1 MELKVTEYQ
10 LPESIQFNFEE
21 LKSELV
27 SKAETYA
34 NMIYTD
40 ADIKSAKEDR
50 ADLNRLKKAL
60 NDERLRRQK
69 EYMKPFDK
77 FKAQVDE
84 IISIIDRPCS
94 IIDQRVKE
102 YEQAQKEKRTEFIK
116 DLFTRIGF
124 PEWLKIEQ
132 IWNDKWLNAS
142 TSVSSIENDMN
153 KKKDDI
159 MSELASLATIPDYS
173 AEAQF
178 YYKESLDVAD
188 VLQKVR
194 KLSDM
199 AKAKKE
205 AEERAAK
212 EAEARR
218 AEEEAKRAETQET
231 QADTPETTSDHI
243 ETGSSEEIQLSMG
256 PAPKEAYQWVAFEA
270 NLCPRTAA
278 LLRDF
283 FVKYKVEFRPI
294 KKEDK

>member
-102 YEQAQKEKRTEFIK
+102 YEQAQKEKRTEVIK

-231 QADTPETTSDHI
+231 QTDISETTSDHI

-256 PAPKEAYQWVAFEA
+256 PAPKETYQWVAFEA

-283 FVKYKVEFRPI
+283 FAKYKVEFRPI